1 MIFAAAYY
9 AVCLTAIVIGVV
21 VMNDKMFGDCK

>member
-9 AVCLTAIVIGVV
+9 AVSLTVILVGAIV
-21 VMNDKMFGDCK
+21 MHERMFGGK

>member
-9 AVCLTAIVIGVV
+9 AACLTAIVVGAI
-21 VMNDKMFGDCK
+21 VMNDKLFGDKK